1 MARGAGTR
9 LTAVPRAGHSR
20 PVSTIRLHVAAD
32 LAEGATVGLSAQ
44 QAHYVRNVMRLAAG
58 ETVLLFNGRDGE
70 WRARI
75 DGLGK
80 GWCSLQ
86 LGERTR
92 AQASSPDLWLVFA
105 PIKRARIDFVAE
117 KATEMGVCALI
128 PVFTARTA
136 MTRVNAERLRANA
149 VEAAEQCGRL
159 DVPDVRDSRKLGELM
174 ADWPAERRLLL
185 CDETGSGPP
194 MPEAV
199 TGLPAG
205 GPWAVMIGPEGGFAP
220 DEVDALRKLPFVTGA
235 SLGPRILRADTA
247 AIAALALWQAHLGDW
262 RG

>member
-1 MARGAGTR
+1 M
-9 LTAVPRAGHSR
+9 
-20 PVSTIRLHVAAD
+20 TIRLHVAAD

-80 GWCSLQ
+80 GWCSLTV
-86 LGERTR
+86 GERVR
-92 AQASSPDLWLVFA
+92 AQAGSPDVWLVFA

-117 KATEMGVCALI
+117 KATELGVSALI

-136 MTRVNAERLRANA
+136 MTRVNADRLHANA

-159 DVPDVRDSRKLGELM
+159 DIPVVWDARKFDALLAE
-174 ADWPAERRLLL
+174 WPADRRLLL
-185 CDETGSGPP
+185 CDESGGGRP
-194 MPEAV
+194 MPEVVAD
-199 TGLPAG
+199 LPAG